1 MKKIKLIRILCF
13 TVVVS
18 LVYFSVTAFAQPG
31 TPEDPLVSRSYVD
44 NRIAELEALVANLVV
59 ALEGTY
65 SGAANNNGFG
75 NGFMPDDF
83 NLGDFNGGEI
93 GLPLL
98 PPPEM
103 TGFFAEREMFRVV
116 RAEPGM
122 ILIGRSS
129 TEIILRAG
137 EAIIT
142 SGDNGIANVT
152 SGIDLMNGQQ
162 VPLNNLMIVPQDDGR
177 GLIFQTVSYLMIRG
191 DFFFAGE

>member
-1 MKKIKLIRILCF
+1 MKKIKLIRILGF
-13 TVVVS
+13 TAIVS
-18 LVYFSVTAFAQPG
+18 LMYFGVTVFAQPG

-44 NRIAELEALVANLVV
+44 NRIAELEALVASLVA
-59 ALEGTY
+59 ALEGVDPD
-65 SGAANNNGFG
+65 AFDNNGFISD
-75 NGFMPDDF
+75 NGFY
-83 NLGDFNGGEI
+83 LGDFNGAEI
-93 GLPLL
+93 GMPLL
-98 PPPEM
+98 PPQVM
-103 TGFFAEREMFRVV
+103 TSPSTERELFRVV

-122 ILIGRSS
+122 ILIGRES

-142 SGDNGIANVT
+142 AGDNGIANVT

-177 GLIFQTVSYLMIRG
+177 GLIFQTVAYLMIRG